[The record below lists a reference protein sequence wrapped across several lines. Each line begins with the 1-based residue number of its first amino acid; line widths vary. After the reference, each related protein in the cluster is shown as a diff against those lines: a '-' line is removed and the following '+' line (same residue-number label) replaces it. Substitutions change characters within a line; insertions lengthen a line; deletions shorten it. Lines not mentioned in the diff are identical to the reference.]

1 MFKCTQCGQVDNFS
15 LMLSADYTGPG
26 VFSQTRNEH
35 NEIVINVDGF
45 EFIPDLSFM
54 NSHAVC
60 KYCNTI
66 HSFEYCFGENNEDAF
81 SSDFQVDK
89 NPKPKKKR

>member
-1 MFKCTQCGQVDNFS
+1 MFKCTQCQQIDNFS
-15 LMLSADYTGPG
+15 LMLSSDYTGPG

-66 HSFEYCFGENNEDAF
+66 HSFEYCFAEFTKDPSN
-81 SSDFQVDK
+81 SDIEVDK
-89 NPKPKKKR
+89 NLKAKKKG